1 MQCVTD
7 PTSPIPVTQVTEL
20 QKHLEQERQLR
31 RVTARMLKETQEA
44 VSTTAAAQEAQQKV
58 LAEAA
63 AMQQEQAQAI
73 ERQRQEVETLLAQ
86 QSEHQVRTKKV
97 MRDSVKTQGG

>member
-1 MQCVTD
+1 MSAVSYSRTTPRLLLYTC
-7 PTSPIPVTQVTEL
+7 QVTEL

-44 VSTTAAAQEAQQKV
+44 VSSTAAAQEAQQKV

-63 AMQQEQAQAI
+63 ALQQEQAQAI

-86 QSEHQVRTKKV
+86 QNEHQVNYMSLRKK
-97 MRDSVKTQGG
+97 